1 VRLARA
7 QGYAMQAA
15 HPNRTSEQ
23 PKEVAWKP
31 RPRRYCAALFAMLM
45 SATIFEGYDIT
56 IFHLATPEIART
68 FHLADPGIG
77 LMATIVRFGGMLSF
91 FVVILADRYGRKP
104 IISTTVLCYT
114 LLTLFTALS
123 RGVGSFTIFQS
134 LAQIFLAA
142 EFGVAVTMI
151 SEEFP
156 DERRGR
162 AIAALHMV
170 AFLGVT
176 AAALT
181 YAIMAESWW
190 GWRGM
195 YLLGI
200 APLVMVAFLRRRL
213 RETARFIA
221 LERARTAAGEAR
233 PEFWKQIRSCLAP
246 LLAGP
251 YRARLL
257 IMAGLWNSIGLIG
270 GPTVT
275 YFSLF
280 ARRDHHWKSHQ
291 VAAAIILAY
300 AMGTIGSMLSGY
312 LMDRLGRKFTTS
324 FFYLMSAAAMY
335 ALFTSDSNGAI
346 LAAEVVTM
354 FAYQAARTA
363 TSALSTEL
371 FPTAIR
377 ATGYSLCVQVIGQV
391 CWMLS
396 PVAIGLLSGPLGGLG
411 NAASLFAAGP
421 ILGVVIVA
429 WFVPET
435 RGKTLEELSPSALET
450 PPVVTE

>member
-1 VRLARA
+1 
-7 QGYAMQAA
+7 
-15 HPNRTSEQ
+15 
-23 PKEVAWKP
+23 
-31 RPRRYCAALFAMLM
+31 MLM

-68 FHLADPGIG
+68 FHLADPAIG
-77 LMATIVRFGGMLSF
+77 LMATVVRFGGMLSF

-104 IISTTVLCYT
+104 IISITVLCYT
-114 LLTLFTALS
+114 VLTLFTAIS
-123 RGVGSFTIFQS
+123 RGVGSFTLFQS
-134 LAQIFLAA
+134 AAQIFLAA

-156 DERRGR
+156 DARRGR

-181 YAIMAESWW
+181 YAIMAESRW

-200 APLVMVAFLRRRL
+200 APLVMIAFLRRGL
-213 RETARFIA
+213 RETARFVA
-221 LERARTAAGEAR
+221 LERARTASGEPR
-233 PEFWKQIRSCLAP
+233 PPFWASIRNCLAP
-246 LLAGP
+246 LAGP
-251 YRARLL
+251 YRSRLL
-257 IMAGLWNSIGLIG
+257 IMAALWNSIGLIG
-270 GPTVT
+270 GPLVT
-275 YFSLF
+275 FFSLYTK
-280 ARRDHHWKSHQ
+280 RDHHWKSHQ

-300 AMGTIGSMLSGY
+300 AMGTVGSMLSGF
-312 LMDRLGRKFTTS
+312 LMDRFGRRFTTS
-324 FFYLMSAAAMY
+324 FFYLMSGAAMY
-335 ALFTSDSNGAI
+335 MLFTSDSYLAI
-346 LAAEVVTM
+346 LAAEVTTM

-377 ATGYSLCVQVIGQV
+377 ATGYSLCVQVIGQI

-396 PVAIGLLSGPLGGLG
+396 PLVIGMLSGPLGGLG
-411 NAASLFAAGP
+411 KAASLFAIGP
-421 ILGVVIVA
+421 LIGVVIVI
-429 WFVPET
+429 WLVPET
-435 RGKTLEELSPSALET
+435 RGKTLEELSPSAGET
-450 PPVVTE
+450 PPVATE

>member
-1 VRLARA
+1 
-7 QGYAMQAA
+7 MQAA
-15 HPNRTSEQ
+15 HPNNSLEQ
-23 PKEVAWKP
+23 SKPATWIP
-31 RPRRYCAALFAMLM
+31 RPSRYLAALFAMLM

-56 IFHLATPEIART
+56 IFHLATPEIAKT
-68 FHLADPGIG
+68 FHLGDPTIG
-77 LMATIVRFGGMLSF
+77 LMASIVRFGGMLSF

-104 IISTTVLCYT
+104 IISVTVLCYT
-114 LLTLFTALS
+114 ILTLFTALS

-134 LAQIFLAA
+134 AAQIFLAA

-156 DERRGR
+156 DARRGR

-181 YAIMAESWW
+181 YALMAESSW

-195 YLLGI
+195 YLLGL
-200 APLVMVAFLRRRL
+200 APLVMVAFLRRGL
-213 RETARFIA
+213 RETARFNA
-221 LERARTAAGEAR
+221 LERARAAAGQAR
-233 PEFWKQIRSCLAP
+233 PAFWTSIRNCLIPLGRPVPLAP
-246 LLAGP
+246 AGDGRAVELDRTDRRPDRYLLQP
-251 YRARLL
+251 LR
-257 IMAGLWNSIGLIG
+257 
-270 GPTVT
+270 P
-275 YFSLF
+275 
-280 ARRDHHWKSHQ
+280 RDHHWKSHQ

-300 AMGTIGSMLSGY
+300 AMGTIGSMLSGF

-324 FFYLMSAAAMY
+324 FFYLMSAVAMY
-335 ALFTSDSNGAI
+335 VLFTSDTYGAI

-377 ATGYSLCVQVIGQV
+377 ATGYSLCVQVIGQI

-396 PVAIGLLSGPLGGLG
+396 PVVIGLLSARLGGLG
-411 NAASLFAAGP
+411 NAASLFAVGP
-421 ILGVVIVA
+421 IIGVVLVV

-435 RGKTLEELSPSALET
+435 RGKTLEELSPSVGET
-450 PPVVTE
+450 ASSHYRVDR

>member
-1 VRLARA
+1 MEAAQPNSPSQQLKLA
-7 QGYAMQAA
+7 
-15 HPNRTSEQ
+15 P
-23 PKEVAWKP
+23 WIP
-31 RPRRYCAALFAMLM
+31 RPGRYLAALFAMLM

-68 FHLADPGIG
+68 FHLDDPAIG

-114 LLTLFTALS
+114 VLTLFTALS
-123 RGVGSFTIFQS
+123 TGVGSLTIFQS
-134 LAQIFLAA
+134 SAQIFLAA

-156 DERRGR
+156 DAQRGR

-181 YAIMAESWW
+181 YAIMAESRW

-195 YLLGI
+195 YMLGI
-200 APLVMVAFLRRRL
+200 APLVLIAFLRRGL
-213 RETARFIA
+213 RETARFNA
-221 LERARTAAGEAR
+221 LERERIDAGRAR
-233 PEFWKQIRSCLAP
+233 PEFWSSIRKTLAP
-246 LLAGP
+246 FAGP
-251 YRARLL
+251 YRSRLL

-270 GPTVT
+270 GPMVT
-275 YFSLF
+275 YFPLY
-280 ARRDHHWKSHQ
+280 ARRDHHWKTHQ
-291 VAAAIILAY
+291 ISAAIILAY
-300 AMGTIGSMLSGY
+300 AMGTAGSMLSGF

-324 FFYLMSAAAMY
+324 FFYLMSGAAMY
-335 ALFTSDSNGAI
+335 VLFTSDRFGGI
-346 LAAEVVTM
+346 LAGEVVAM
-354 FAYQAARTA
+354 FAYQASRTA

-377 ATGYSLCVQVIGQV
+377 ATGYSLCVQVIGQI

-396 PVAIGLLSGPLGGLG
+396 PVVIGLLSGPLGGLG
-411 NAASLFAAGP
+411 KAASIFAAGP
-421 ILGVVIVA
+421 ILGVMIVLS
-429 WFVPET
+429 FVPET
-435 RGKTLEELSPSALET
+435 RGKTLEELSPSVSET
-450 PPVVTE
+450 TPVTTE

>member
-1 VRLARA
+1 
-7 QGYAMQAA
+7 MQAA
-15 HPNRTSEQ
+15 HPNSSPEQ
-23 PKEVAWKP
+23 AKSAPWIA
-31 RPRRYCAALFAMLM
+31 RPRRYLAALFAMLM

-68 FHLADPGIG
+68 FHMADPAIG

-91 FVVILADRYGRKP
+91 LVVILADRYGRKP
-104 IISTTVLCYT
+104 VISTTVLCYT
-114 LLTLFTALS
+114 LFTLFTALS
-123 RGVGSFTIFQS
+123 TGVKSFTSFQS
-134 LAQIFLAA
+134 TAQIFLAA

-156 DERRGR
+156 DSTRGR

-176 AAALT
+176 AAALS
-181 YAIMAESWW
+181 YAIVAESRW

-200 APLVMVAFLRRRL
+200 APLVMIAFLRRGL
-213 RETARFIA
+213 RETARFRVF
-221 LERARTAAGEAR
+221 ERARTAAGLPR
-233 PEFWKQIRSCLAP
+233 PQFLTSVRNSFAAF
-246 LLAGP
+246 AGP
-251 YRARLL
+251 YRSRLL
-257 IMAGLWNSIGLIG
+257 VMAGLWNSIGLIG

-280 ARRDHHWKSHQ
+280 ARRDHHWESHQ

-300 AMGTIGSMLSGY
+300 AMGTVGTLLSGF

-335 ALFTSDSNGAI
+335 RLFTSDGYGAI
-346 LAAEVVTM
+346 LAGEVVTM

-371 FPTAIR
+371 FPTSIR
-377 ATGYSLCVQVIGQV
+377 ATGYGLCVQVIGQI

-421 ILGVVIVA
+421 LLGVVLVL
-429 WFVPET
+429 WLVPET
-435 RGKTLEELSPSALET
+435 RGKTLEELSIEET
-450 PPVVTE
+450 PPATVE

>member
-1 VRLARA
+1 
-7 QGYAMQAA
+7 
-15 HPNRTSEQ
+15 
-23 PKEVAWKP
+23 
-31 RPRRYCAALFAMLM
+31 MLM

-68 FHLADPGIG
+68 FHMADPAIG

-114 LLTLFTALS
+114 LFTLFTALS
-123 RGVGSFTIFQS
+123 TGVKSFTIFQS
-134 LAQIFLAA
+134 TAQIFLAA

-156 DERRGR
+156 DATRGR

-176 AAALT
+176 AAALS
-181 YAIMAESWW
+181 YAIMAESRW

-213 RETARFIA
+213 RETARFNA
-221 LERARTAAGEAR
+221 LERARAAASLPR
-233 PEFWKQIRSCLAP
+233 PGFWTSIRNCLAP
-246 LLAGP
+246 FAGP
-251 YRARLL
+251 YRSRLL
-257 IMAGLWNSIGLIG
+257 VIAGLWNSIGLIG

-275 YFSLF
+275 YFSLY

-300 AMGTIGSMLSGY
+300 AMGTVGSLLSGF
-312 LMDRLGRKFTTS
+312 LMDRLGRKFTTI
-324 FFYLMSAAAMY
+324 FFYLMSGAAMY
-335 ALFTSDSNGAI
+335 VLFTSDRYGAI
-346 LAAEVVTM
+346 LAGEVVTM

-371 FPTAIR
+371 FPTSIR
-377 ATGYSLCVQVIGQV
+377 ATGYSLCVQVIGQI

-396 PVAIGLLSGPLGGLG
+396 PVVIGLLSGPLGGLG
-411 NAASLFAAGP
+411 NAASFFAAGP
-421 ILGVVIVA
+421 LLGVAIVL

-435 RGKTLEELSPSALET
+435 RGKTLEELSPSAAET
-450 PPVVTE
+450 PPAKSAPIAPA

>member
-1 VRLARA
+1 
-7 QGYAMQAA
+7 MQAA
-15 HPNRTSEQ
+15 QPDRSSEQ
-23 PKEVAWKP
+23 PKVAPWIP
-31 RPRRYCAALFAMLM
+31 RPRRYLVALFAMLM

-68 FHLADPGIG
+68 FHLDDAAIG

-114 LLTLFTALS
+114 VLTLFTALS
-123 RGVGSFTIFQS
+123 RSVRSFTLFQS
-134 LAQIFLAA
+134 SAQIFLAA
-142 EFGVAVTMI
+142 EFGIAVTMI

-156 DERRGR
+156 DAGRGR
-162 AIAALHMV
+162 AIASLHMI

-181 YAIMAESWW
+181 YALMAESRW

-200 APLVMVAFLRRRL
+200 APLMMVAFLRRGL
-213 RETARFIA
+213 RETARFVA
-221 LERARTAAGEAR
+221 HERARAAAGKER
-233 PEFWKQIRSCLAP
+233 PPFWTSIRNSLAP
-246 LLAGP
+246 LAGP
-251 YRARLL
+251 YRSRLL

-270 GPTVT
+270 GPTIT

-324 FFYLMSAAAMY
+324 FFYLMSGAAMY
-335 ALFTSDSNGAI
+335 LLFTSDAYGAI
-346 LAAEVVTM
+346 LAGEVITM

-377 ATGYSLCVQVIGQV
+377 ATGYSLCVQVIGQI

-396 PVAIGLLSGPLGGLG
+396 PVVIGLLSEPLGGLG

-421 ILGVVIVA
+421 ILGVAIVF

-435 RGKTLEELSPSALET
+435 RGKTLEELSPSVSEAPT
-450 PPVVTE
+450 VITE

>member
-1 VRLARA
+1 
-7 QGYAMQAA
+7 MQAT
-15 HPNRTSEQ
+15 HPHSPSDPQ
-23 PKEVAWKP
+23 QLGSWYP
-31 RPRRYCAALFAMLM
+31 RPRHYLTALFAMLM

-68 FHLADPGIG
+68 FQMTDPEIG

-104 IISTTVLCYT
+104 IISATVLGYT
-114 LLTLFTALS
+114 ILTLFTALS
-123 RGVGSFTIFQS
+123 TGISTFTIFQS
-134 LAQIFLAA
+134 SAQIFLAA

-156 DERRGR
+156 DDRRGR

-181 YAIMAESWW
+181 YAMMAESRF

-200 APLVMVAFLRRRL
+200 APLVMIAFLRRRL
-213 RETARFIA
+213 RETARFNA
-221 LERARTAAGEAR
+221 LERARAAAGLPR
-233 PEFWKQIRSCLAP
+233 PEFLTSIRNTLLP
-246 LLAGP
+246 LAGP
-251 YRARLL
+251 YRSRLL

-275 YFSLF
+275 YFSLY

-300 AMGTIGSMLSGY
+300 AMGTIGSMLSGF
-312 LMDRLGRKFTTS
+312 LMDRLGRKFTAS
-324 FFYLMSAAAMY
+324 FFYLVSAVAMY
-335 ALFTSDSNGAI
+335 ALFTSDGYGAM
-346 LAAEVVTM
+346 LVAEVVTM
-354 FAYQAARTA
+354 FAYQASRTA

-377 ATGYSLCVQVIGQV
+377 ATGYSLCVQVIGQI

-396 PVAIGLLSGPLGGLG
+396 PVAIGVLSKPLGGLG
-411 NAASLFAAGP
+411 NAASIFAAGP
-421 ILGVVIVA
+421 ILGVAIIF

-435 RGKTLEELSPSALET
+435 RGKTLEQLSPGVAET
-450 PPVVTE
+450 PPPTTG

>member
-1 VRLARA
+1 
-7 QGYAMQAA
+7 
-15 HPNRTSEQ
+15 
-23 PKEVAWKP
+23 
-31 RPRRYCAALFAMLM
+31 MLM

-68 FHLADPGIG
+68 FHLADPEIG

-114 LLTLFTALS
+114 VLTLFTALS
-123 RGVGSFTIFQS
+123 RGVGSFTLFQS
-134 LAQIFLAA
+134 SAQIFLAA

-156 DERRGR
+156 DARRGR

-181 YAIMAESWW
+181 YAIMAESSW

-200 APLVMVAFLRRRL
+200 APLVMVFFLRRGL
-213 RETARFIA
+213 RETARFGA
-221 LERARTAAGEAR
+221 CERERISAGRER
-233 PEFWKQIRSCLAP
+233 PEFWTAIRRTLAP
-246 LLAGP
+246 FAGP
-251 YRARLL
+251 YRSRLL

-275 YFSLF
+275 YFSLY

-291 VAAAIILAY
+291 VATAIILAY
-300 AMGTIGSMLSGY
+300 AMGTIGSMLSGF
-312 LMDRLGRKFTTS
+312 LMDRLGRKFTTI
-324 FFYLMSAAAMY
+324 FFYLLSGAAMY
-335 ALFTSDSNGAI
+335 LLFTSDAYSSI
-346 LAAEVVTM
+346 LAGEVITM
-354 FAYQAARTA
+354 FAYQASRTA

-377 ATGYSLCVQVIGQV
+377 ATGYSLCVQVIGQI
-391 CWMLS
+391 CWAVS
-396 PVAIGLLSGPLGGLG
+396 PVVIGLLSERLGSLG
-411 NAASLFAAGP
+411 NAASFFAAGP
-421 ILGVVIVA
+421 LIGVVIVVLL
-429 WFVPET
+429 VPET
-435 RGKTLEELSPSALET
+435 RGKTLEELSPGVSEA
-450 PPVVTE
+450 PPDAVE

>member
-1 VRLARA
+1 
-7 QGYAMQAA
+7 MQAA
-15 HPNRTSEQ
+15 NPNSLSEQ
-23 PKEVAWKP
+23 PKLAPWIP
-31 RPRRYCAALFAMLM
+31 RPRRYLAALFAMLM

-68 FHLADPGIG
+68 FHLGNPAIG
-77 LMATIVRFGGMLSF
+77 LMATVVRFGGMLSF

-104 IISTTVLCYT
+104 IISATVLCYT
-114 LLTLFTALS
+114 VLTLFTALS
-123 RGVGSFTIFQS
+123 VGVRSFTIFQS

-156 DERRGR
+156 DRRRGR

-170 AFLGVT
+170 AFLGVL

-181 YAIMAESWW
+181 YAIMAESRW

-195 YLLGI
+195 YMLGI
-200 APLVMVAFLRRRL
+200 APLMMVFFLRRGL
-213 RETARFIA
+213 RETARFNA
-221 LERARTAAGEAR
+221 LERDRLAAGRQR
-233 PEFWKQIRSCLAP
+233 PEFWLQIRKTLTP
-246 LLAGP
+246 FAGP
-251 YRARLL
+251 YRSRLL
-257 IMAGLWNSIGLIG
+257 IMSALWNSIGLIG
-270 GPTVT
+270 GPMVT
-275 YFSLF
+275 FFPLF
-280 ARRDHHWKSHQ
+280 AKRDHHWKSHQ
-291 VAAAIILAY
+291 VSTAIILAY

-324 FFYLMSAAAMY
+324 FFYALSGAAMY
-335 ALFTSDSNGAI
+335 VLFTSDTFSGI
-346 LAAEVVTM
+346 LLGEVVTM

-377 ATGYSLCVQVIGQV
+377 ATGYNLCVQVIGQI

-396 PVAIGLLSGPLGGLG
+396 PVVIGLLSGPLGGLG
-411 NAASLFAAGP
+411 KAASIFAAGP
-421 ILGVVIVA
+421 VIGIA
-429 WFVPET
+429 IIWSLIPET
-435 RGKTLEELSPSALET
+435 RGKTLEELSPNEA
-450 PPVVTE
+450 PPISTE

>member
-1 VRLARA
+1 
-7 QGYAMQAA
+7 MQAA
-15 HPNRTSEQ
+15 HPNSSSEQ
-23 PKEVAWKP
+23 PKLAPWIP
-31 RPRRYCAALFAMLM
+31 RPRRYLAALFAMLM

-68 FHLADPGIG
+68 FHMADPAIG

-104 IISTTVLCYT
+104 IISTTVVCYT
-114 LLTLFTALS
+114 LFTLFTALS
-123 RGVGSFTIFQS
+123 TGVKSFTIFQS
-134 LAQIFLAA
+134 TAQIFLAA

-156 DERRGR
+156 DATRGR

-176 AAALT
+176 AAALS
-181 YAIMAESWW
+181 YAIMAESRW

-213 RETARFIA
+213 RETARFNA
-221 LERARTAAGEAR
+221 LERARAAASLPR
-233 PEFWKQIRSCLAP
+233 PGFWASIRNSLAP
-246 LLAGP
+246 FAGP
-251 YRARLL
+251 YRSRLL
-257 IMAGLWNSIGLIG
+257 VMAGLWNSIGLIG
-270 GPTVT
+270 GPMVT
-275 YFSLF
+275 YFSLY

-300 AMGTIGSMLSGY
+300 AMGTVGSLLSGF

-324 FFYLMSAAAMY
+324 FFYLMSGAAMY
-335 ALFTSDSNGAI
+335 VLFTSDRYGAI
-346 LAAEVVTM
+346 LAGEVVTM

-371 FPTAIR
+371 FPTSIR
-377 ATGYSLCVQVIGQV
+377 ATGYSLCVQVIGQI

-396 PVAIGLLSGPLGGLG
+396 PVVIGLLSGPLGGLG
-411 NAASLFAAGP
+411 NAASFFAAGP
-421 ILGVVIVA
+421 LLGVVIVL

-435 RGKTLEELSPSALET
+435 RGKTLEELSPSAAE
-450 PPVVTE
+450 PPPAKSAPIAPA

>member
-1 VRLARA
+1 
-7 QGYAMQAA
+7 
-15 HPNRTSEQ
+15 
-23 PKEVAWKP
+23 
-31 RPRRYCAALFAMLM
+31 MLM

-68 FHLADPGIG
+68 FHLADPAIG

-104 IISTTVLCYT
+104 IISITVLCYT
-114 LLTLFTALS
+114 VLTLFTAMS
-123 RGVGSFTIFQS
+123 RGVGQFTLFQS
-134 LAQIFLAA
+134 SAQIFLAA

-156 DERRGR
+156 DARRGR

-181 YAIMAESWW
+181 YAIMAESRW

-200 APLVMVAFLRRRL
+200 APLVMVAFLRRGL
-213 RETARFIA
+213 RETARFNA
-221 LERARTAAGEAR
+221 LERARTAAGIPR
-233 PEFWKQIRSCLAP
+233 PEFWTSIRDSVMP
-246 LLAGP
+246 LFGP
-251 YRARLL
+251 YRSRLL
-257 IMAGLWNSIGLIG
+257 IMAGLWNSIGLVG
-270 GPTVT
+270 GPTIT
-275 YFSLF
+275 YFSLY

-300 AMGTIGSMLSGY
+300 AMGTIGSMLSGF

-324 FFYLMSAAAMY
+324 FFYLMSGAAMY
-335 ALFTSDSNGAI
+335 MLFTSDGYGAI
-346 LAAEVVTM
+346 LAGEVITM

-377 ATGYSLCVQVIGQV
+377 ATGYSLCVQVIGQI

-396 PVAIGLLSGPLGGLG
+396 PVLVGILSGRLGGLG
-411 NAASLFAAGP
+411 NAASIFAVGP
-421 ILGVVIVA
+421 MIGVVIVV
-429 WFVPET
+429 FLVPET
-435 RGKTLEELSPSALET
+435 RGKTLEELSPSVAEP
-450 PPVVTE
+450 PPVITD

>member
-7 QGYAMQAA
+7 SPAMQAA
-15 HPNRTSEQ
+15 QPDRPTEQ
-23 PKEVAWKP
+23 PKPALWIP
-31 RPRRYCAALFAMLM
+31 RPSRYLAALFAMLM

-68 FHLADPGIG
+68 FHLADPAIG
-77 LMATIVRFGGMLSF
+77 LMATIVRLGGMLSF

-114 LLTLFTALS
+114 VLTLFTALS
-123 RGVGSFTIFQS
+123 RGVGQFTFFQS
-134 LAQIFLAA
+134 SAQIFLAA

-156 DERRGR
+156 DARRGR

-181 YAIMAESWW
+181 YAIMAESRW

-200 APLVMVAFLRRRL
+200 APLVMVAFLRRGL
-213 RETARFIA
+213 RETARFNA
-221 LERARTAAGEAR
+221 LERARTAAGIPR
-233 PEFWKQIRSCLAP
+233 PEFWTSIRNSVMP
-246 LLAGP
+246 LFGP
-251 YRARLL
+251 YRSRLL
-257 IMAGLWNSIGLIG
+257 IMAGLWNSIGMIG
-270 GPTVT
+270 GPTIT
-275 YFSLF
+275 YFSLY

-300 AMGTIGSMLSGY
+300 AMGTVGSMLSGF

-324 FFYLMSAAAMY
+324 FFYLLAGAAMY
-335 ALFTSDSNGAI
+335 LLFTSDGYGAI
-346 LAAEVVTM
+346 LLFEVITM

-377 ATGYSLCVQVIGQV
+377 ATGYSLCVQVIGQI

-396 PVAIGLLSGPLGGLG
+396 PVVVGMLSGPLGGLG
-411 NAASLFAAGP
+411 NAASIFGIGP
-421 ILGVVIVA
+421 MIGVVIVVLL
-429 WFVPET
+429 VPET
-435 RGKTLEELSPSALET
+435 RGKTLEELSPSVGET
-450 PPVVTE
+450 PPVITD